1 MTYISNETIETIRAL
16 GFDVW
21 LPSEK
26 TTYLYYSDSKD
37 IAYLQIAR
45 FGGFETS
52 TCHIPNRQ
60 CGTGFQISDN
70 AQLTRESL
78 AEAFCFAPRWANT
91 TDRASVV
98 KWPSPEKFAD
108 KNWQT
113 LTKMER
119 IAQEESGK

>member
-21 LPSEK
+21 LPPEK
-26 TTYLYYSDSKD
+26 TTYLYYSDGKN
-37 IAYLQIAR
+37 IAYLEIGR
-45 FGGFETS
+45 YGGFGTS

-78 AEAFCFAPRWANT
+78 AEAFCFAPHWANSF
-91 TDRASVV
+91 DRRSVI
-98 KWPSPEKFAD
+98 KWGSPEKFAD

-119 IAQEESGK
+119 IA